1 MQYILFELAVLVG
14 LCFLLSLLTQCG
26 FTYFLMKRL
35 YGKKP
40 KSPRKNQKSTFVS
53 SVMGFPPKSKRKPKV
68 IDDARALEIERRQQQ
83 KT

>member
-1 MQYILFELAVLVG
+1 MQYTLFDIVLLVG
-14 LCFLLSLLTQCG
+14 LCLFLSFLMQCG